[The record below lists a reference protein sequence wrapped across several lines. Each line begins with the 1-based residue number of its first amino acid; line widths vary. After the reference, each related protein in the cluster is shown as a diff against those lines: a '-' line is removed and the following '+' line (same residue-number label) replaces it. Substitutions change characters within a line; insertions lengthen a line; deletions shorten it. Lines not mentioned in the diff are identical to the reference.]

1 MILSAAGIQS
11 RGWLTP
17 VASESD
23 SKTYYTLFWGICQG
37 LNIVNFL
44 FYDETYHPAGDE
56 YLLDKRL
63 AFEIT
68 GDFFVRFCRGK
79 RVFL

>member
-1 MILSAAGIQS
+1 M
-11 RGWLTP
+11 
-17 VASESD
+17 
-23 SKTYYTLFWGICQG
+23 
-37 LNIVNFL
+37 NIVNFL